1 MNTNNQ
7 GNFEFLEL
15 ISIISFS
22 LQLMVLSETR
32 NQSTTDDIFYELKQ
46 QDTRYLKRL
55 LEGQQKILDKLAVKH
70 ILKDNLFSVICE
82 TVTNVFGIPYSS
94 PCHVYLPACGL
105 LCFRVFTVTI

>member
-7 GNFEFLEL
+7 GNFEFLDL

-55 LEGQQKILDKLAVKH
+55 LEGQQKSLI
-70 ILKDNLFSVICE
+70 N
-82 TVTNVFGIPYSS
+82 S
-94 PCHVYLPACGL
+94 PN
-105 LCFRVFTVTI
+105 

>member
-7 GNFEFLEL
+7 GNFEFLDL

-46 QDTRYLKRL
+46 QDTQYLKRI
-55 LEGQQKILDKLAVKH
+55 LEGQQKILDKLAQLEV
-70 ILKDNLFSVICE
+70 D
-82 TVTNVFGIPYSS
+82 
-94 PCHVYLPACGL
+94 
-105 LCFRVFTVTI
+105 

>member
-7 GNFEFLEL
+7 GNFEFLDL

-46 QDTRYLKRL
+46 QDTQYLKRI
-55 LEGQQKILDKLAVKH
+55 LEGQQKILDKLAQ
-70 ILKDNLFSVICE
+70 LEAD
-82 TVTNVFGIPYSS
+82 
-94 PCHVYLPACGL
+94 
-105 LCFRVFTVTI
+105 

>member
-7 GNFEFLEL
+7 GNFEFLDL

-55 LEGQQKILDKLAVKH
+55 LEGQQKILDKLAQLE
-70 ILKDNLFSVICE
+70 I
-82 TVTNVFGIPYSS
+82 GRA
-94 PCHVYLPACGL
+94 HV
-105 LCFRVFTVTI
+105 

>member
-7 GNFEFLEL
+7 GNFEFLDL

-55 LEGQQKILDKLAVKH
+55 LEGQQKILNKLAQ
-70 ILKDNLFSVICE
+70 LEAD
-82 TVTNVFGIPYSS
+82 
-94 PCHVYLPACGL
+94 
-105 LCFRVFTVTI
+105 

>member
-7 GNFEFLEL
+7 GNFEFLDL

-22 LQLMVLSETR
+22 LQLMALSETR

-55 LEGQQKILDKLAVKH
+55 LEGQQKSLI
-70 ILKDNLFSVICE
+70 N
-82 TVTNVFGIPYSS
+82 S
-94 PCHVYLPACGL
+94 PN
-105 LCFRVFTVTI
+105 

>member
-7 GNFEFLEL
+7 GNFEFLDL

-46 QDTRYLKRL
+46 QNTGYLKRL
-55 LEGQQKILDKLAVKH
+55 LEGQQKILDKLAQLEV
-70 ILKDNLFSVICE
+70 D
-82 TVTNVFGIPYSS
+82 
-94 PCHVYLPACGL
+94 
-105 LCFRVFTVTI
+105 

>member
-7 GNFEFLEL
+7 GNFEFLDL

-55 LEGQQKILDKLAVKH
+55 LEGQQKILDKLAQ
-70 ILKDNLFSVICE
+70 LEAD
-82 TVTNVFGIPYSS
+82 T
-94 PCHVYLPACGL
+94 PCLYWRCRDAP
-105 LCFRVFTVTI
+105 